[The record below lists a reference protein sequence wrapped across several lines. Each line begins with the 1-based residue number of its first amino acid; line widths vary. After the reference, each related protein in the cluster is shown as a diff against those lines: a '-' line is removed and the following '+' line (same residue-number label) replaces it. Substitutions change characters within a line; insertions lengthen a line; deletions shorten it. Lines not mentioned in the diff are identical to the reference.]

1 MALGRKYAHGV
12 QTGAKRAGWHGDFR
26 SAASAAQEQ
35 GLGWWQ
41 PQSVA
46 AESGPARNEDP
57 S

>member
-1 MALGRKYAHGV
+1 MPMGS

-26 SAASAAQEQ
+26 SAASAAQEES
-35 GLGWWQ
+35 LGWWQ